1 MVPFFMLVTLI
12 PFRKF
17 YIELFENYG
26 DLELVN
32 KKKVYKILGFTRPQM
47 LTMPYYA
54 CIFATFYLTLRE
66 VLQLF
71 VISGKFIEYFKK
83 KSNQFEIL
91 LISLSLVIL
100 WGMKKYTITTAREL
114 LSIPSAFLIILG
126 EFLNLN
132 ILLNLKYF
140 LQLPS
145 SFLASSP
152 IPQCRSICLC

>member
-17 YIELFENYG
+17 YVEIFETYG
-26 DLELVN
+26 QLEMIN
-32 KKKVYKILGFTRPQM
+32 KKKVYKILGLTRPQ
-47 LTMPYYA
+47 LLLMPYYA

-71 VISGKFIEYFKK
+71 VISGKFVEYFKK

-91 LISLSLVIL
+91 LITMSLVIL
-100 WGMKKYTITTAREL
+100 WGMKKYTISDAREL

-126 EFLNLN
+126 KLFDLFLNSNYYLN
-132 ILLNLKYF
+132 ILK
-140 LQLPS
+140 QLLS
-145 SFLASSP
+145 SF
-152 IPQCRSICLC
+152 